1 MTPTEVRSQR
11 MTKTQAMEERSLKI
25 LVMVARSPKPV
36 ERNLR
41 RAVRIPTQVVL
52 AVHRVEASRQ
62 VVAPAAHPAE
72 VQVDHQAAA
81 ETVMPDA
88 VDPKSPRM
96 TERSLRMVKNQ
107 RTAKNQREAMMT
119 VVMIVTALAAAVD
132 LRRSQ
137 RVRSQESASTARNL
151 SDLAM
156 IHSAPAP
163 MVLEVVLTV
172 PVHMDQEVLVVQAGQ
187 EVPAVP
193 VA

>member
-1 MTPTEVRSQR
+1 
-11 MTKTQAMEERSLKI
+11 
-25 LVMVARSPKPV
+25 
-36 ERNLR
+36 
-41 RAVRIPTQVVL
+41 
-52 AVHRVEASRQ
+52 
-62 VVAPAAHPAE
+62 
-72 VQVDHQAAA
+72 
-81 ETVMPDA
+81 
-88 VDPKSPRM
+88 
-96 TERSLRMVKNQ
+96 
-107 RTAKNQREAMMT
+107 MT

-187 EVPAVP
+187 EVPAVL